1 MVHFF
6 IGLDHPAVAWPFL
19 RSMIS
24 INTIRDRKGPFRV
37 NDWIM
42 DSGGF
47 TELSTHGRWRT
58 SPKEYAA
65 QINRWKDNGNLVA
78 AVTQDLMCEPFILHK
93 TGLTVDD
100 HQKITVE
107 RYARLI
113 DLTNVYV
120 MPVLQGYSPDSYAA
134 HVCRYGELLTP
145 GQWVGVGSVCKRN
158 GNPDQIEDIL
168 LAIKAQR
175 PDLRLHG
182 FGIKFEALKSS
193 TVRELLHSSDSMAW
207 SFAGRKSGTE
217 HDPRLA
223 LSYAAKIEAVIGQPS
238 FIQPQLFHWWNETE
252 NKAR

>member
-6 IGLDHPAVAWPFL
+6 IGLDHPAVAWPFV

-47 TELSTHGRWRT
+47 TELSTYGRWRT

-93 TGLTVDD
+93 TGLSVDD

-120 MPVLQGYSPDSYAA
+120 MPVLQ
-134 HVCRYGELLTP
+134 R
-145 GQWVGVGSVCKRN
+145 
-158 GNPDQIEDIL
+158 L
-168 LAIKAQR
+168 LAGLLRHPRLSLRGTLNARSMGWRWQCLQAQR
-175 PDLRLHG
+175 
-182 FGIKFEALKSS
+182 
-193 TVRELLHSSDSMAW
+193 
-207 SFAGRKSGTE
+207 
-217 HDPRLA
+217 
-223 LSYAAKIEAVIGQPS
+223 
-238 FIQPQLFHWWNETE
+238 
-252 NKAR
+252 